1 VRLIDVSLGG
11 DRVLQKLEVATGLEL
26 TVVIPTLNE
35 EKNIPIIFEKVS
47 NALKGVNW
55 EMVIVDDNSTDRSPE
70 VMREMARKHHNF
82 RFIRRIGRSGLSTAS
97 IEGMLT
103 SSAPFIAVMDADGQH
118 EEAKLIDMLSSLRAD
133 QADIAVG
140 SRFAEGADLG
150 EFASSRT
157 KLSLTGNSMIS
168 KAFGIPL
175 RDSLGGFFMLKR
187 EMFEEVVPGLSGR
200 GFKILFDILAGAPDS
215 CRVAEIPIKFGAR
228 EHGESKLSP
237 LIMLDFFLQMWD
249 RKLGKYLPTK
259 AVIDIGSIVS
269 FTLIST
275 FIEWVIMKISYAVT
289 GTFPDAALILPFAT
303 IPSIALSYRIQRA
316 LTPKRKRTKGGGMVK
331 EFLAY
336 GAICLPFILLT
347 MWITSGLIQPGDP
360 RLRMLFG
367 ASLTSSVG
375 MLIASNWRKE
385 TVLRR

>member
-1 VRLIDVSLGG
+1 
-11 DRVLQKLEVATGLEL
+11 
-26 TVVIPTLNE
+26 
-35 EKNIPIIFEKVS
+35 
-47 NALKGVNW
+47 
-55 EMVIVDDNSTDRSPE
+55 
-70 VMREMARKHHNF
+70 
-82 RFIRRIGRSGLSTAS
+82 
-97 IEGMLT
+97 MLT

-118 EEAKLIDMLSSLRAD
+118 EVAKLIDMLSTLRAD

-150 EFASSRT
+150 EFASSRA

-168 KAFGIPL
+168 KAFGMPL

-187 EMFEEVVPGLSGR
+187 GMFEEVVPGLSGR
-200 GFKILFDILAGAPDS
+200 GFKILFDILAGAADS
-215 CRVAEIPIKFGAR
+215 CRVAEVPIKFGAR

-237 LIMLDFFLQMWD
+237 HILLDFFLQMWD
-249 RKLGKYLPTK
+249 RKLGRYLPTK

-275 FIEWVIMKISYAVT
+275 LIQWVIIKISYAAT
-289 GTFPDAALILPFAT
+289 GTFPDAALVLPFAT

-316 LTPKRKRTKGGGMVK
+316 LTPKRKRTIGVGMVK

-347 MWITSGLIQPGDP
+347 MWITSGLVQPGDP
-360 RLRMLFG
+360 RLRILFG

-385 TVLRR
+385 TVVRR